1 METPHEKDHI
11 MFIPAP
17 IRHGSSNIPMRLC
30 LATLVL
36 CLLSVTSQDASRQK
50 SFAHQLASYSVSGTV
65 FDDYNQDGSQEAREP
80 GMNGIVVTAYDSRE
94 VAVATTT
101 TATVGNTLGQY
112 TFAVPDATGP
122 VRVQFSNFGTTSTIP
137 QLIGFQPS
145 KRIGGTTVAF
155 VTGTQASNVVNLGVE
170 RPGEYCQNNPAMA
183 TSCYVR
189 GDQSDPTEHVIVR
202 FPYNSSGTAATN
214 PPTPL
219 AAAPQVGA
227 TWGLAY
233 RRSSDD
239 LFAAAYTKQFVGY
252 KPGGSTGAIYVIHGA
267 DSASPTVD
275 PKPFIDLNALYN
287 ARTAGV
293 NFHARHNNY
302 APDLSAYD
310 AVGKT
315 ALGGLALSEDES
327 TLYAMN
333 LADRNLYS
341 IPLGAAPAAPV
352 APGAS
357 SLTHTPLPTPGDCI
371 ANDMRPFAVTAYQNM
386 IYVGAVC
393 SAESTITPSAPRGD
407 ASQLKAYV
415 FAYTPGN
422 GFNATPAFE
431 TPLNYPRHCAD
442 RAFNFPL
449 TCTQHY
455 GALWNPWQPDI
466 KNAYPSTVYPQP
478 MLSKLAF
485 DNGDLILGLRDR
497 YGDQT
502 GHNVPGVPES
512 RSAGDVL
519 RACLTVPGD
528 LASGWTLEHNG
539 TCGGNTILAGRNNGK
554 GPGNG
559 QYYDQQYYMPFHDY
573 TSTGAIAQ
581 IPGAPDVMTTAFDS
595 GKIVYAGGVRTY
607 NNTTGVETNSYDIY
621 NTNNAPTTFGKASGL
636 GDLVAFCQSAPI
648 EIGDRIWLDS
658 NGNGIQDAGE
668 PTLANATV
676 HLYAS
681 DGKTLLQTTTTDGN
695 GAYAFT
701 IAPYTRYII
710 KLDNAADYSTGP
722 LKGYV
727 LTPADQDNS
736 NQGIDSTA
744 TLPTPAASIGNNN
757 FPQISVS
764 AHTPGQNDYSLDVG
778 FLNMPD
784 LAITKAHEG
793 GASMQ
798 VGAPV
803 TYTLTVHNE
812 LSAGSVLAHQPIT
825 VTDTIPA
832 GLSDVTATGT
842 HWDITTD
849 AQSVL
854 ATYTGAYPVLPGAI
868 LDPITI
874 KGTLTSAAIP
884 QIVNEAVVA
893 TPKDSNASNNRAH
906 DTIEVQAPPLPTI
919 NVSYQTRRPGNRP
932 HAVNKCFVKGHAV
945 TYQLMVQT
953 LSSSESLAPKVPIT
967 ILDTLPA
974 SLLHVTA
981 KGKNWSVKVTQKGK
995 NTLVRAVYSVSH
1007 AISPGTPLPPLTING
1022 VLSKDAGTSIATMA
1036 TVSTMGAGAIR
1047 NTIAN
1052 EVLVCPHPSL
1062 PPTGSNPFAR

>member
-1 METPHEKDHI
+1 
-11 MFIPAP
+11 MFTSAP
-17 IRHGSSNIPMRLC
+17 LERSGRNIPMRLC

-36 CLLSVTSQDASRQK
+36 CLLSVTAQGVARSK
-50 SFAHQLASYSVSGTV
+50 SFAHALASYTVSGTV

-80 GMNGIVVTAYDSRE
+80 GVNGIVVTAYDSYE

-101 TATVGNTLGQY
+101 TTAVGNTLGQY
-112 TFAVPDATGP
+112 TFTVPDATGP
-122 VRVQFSNFGTTSTIP
+122 VRVQFSNFGAKSSIP
-137 QLIGFQPS
+137 QLVGFQPS

-155 VTGTQASNVVNLGVE
+155 VTGTEASNVVNLGVE
-170 RPGEYCQNNPAMA
+170 RPGEYCQNNPDMA

-189 GDQSDPTEHVIVR
+189 GDQSDPTAHVVVR
-202 FPYNSSGTAATN
+202 FPYNSSGTAALT

-252 KPGGSTGAIYVIHGA
+252 KPGGSTGAIYRIHGA

-275 PKPFIDLNALYN
+275 PKPFIDLNALYT
-287 ARTAGV
+287 ARTAGI
-293 NFHARHNNY
+293 NFHARTNNY

-315 ALGGLALSEDES
+315 ALGGLAMSEDES
-327 TLYAMN
+327 TLYAVN

-357 SLTHTPLPTPGDCI
+357 DLTHTPVPTPTDCN
-371 ANDMRPFAVTAYQNM
+371 ASDVRPFAVTAYQNM

-393 SAESTITPSAPRGD
+393 SAESTITRSTPKGD
-407 ASQLKAYV
+407 ASQLKAYI
-415 FAYTPGN
+415 FAYTPGS
-422 GFNATPAFE
+422 GFNTTPAFE

-442 RAFNFPL
+442 RAFNFAR
-449 TCTQHY
+449 TCTRY
-455 GALWNPWQPDI
+455 YSALWNPWQPDI
-466 KNAYPSTVYPQP
+466 KTSYRSTIYPQP
-478 MLSKLAF
+478 ILTKLAF

-502 GHNVPGVPES
+502 GHNVPNVPES

-519 RACLTVPGD
+519 RACLTIPGN
-528 LASGWTLEHNG
+528 LAGGWTLEHNG
-539 TCGGNTILAGRNNGK
+539 MCGGNTILAGRDNGK

-559 QYYDQQYYMPFHDY
+559 QYYYQQYYVPYHDY
-573 TSTGAIAQ
+573 TSTGGIAQ
-581 IPGAPDVMTTAFDS
+581 IPGAPDMMTTAFDS

-607 NNTTGVETNSYDIY
+607 NNTTGVQTNSYDIY
-621 NTNNAPTTFGKASGL
+621 NTNTAPTTFGKASGL

-668 PTLANATV
+668 PIIANVTV

-722 LKGYV
+722 LKGYE
-727 LTPADQDNS
+727 LAPGNRDNS
-736 NQGIDSTA
+736 LQGIDSRA
-744 TLPTPAASIGNNN
+744 TLPAPDASIGNDNY
-757 FPQISVS
+757 PQMSVD

-784 LAITKAHEG
+784 LAITKVHEG
-793 GASMQ
+793 GTSMQ

-803 TYTLTVHNE
+803 TYTLTIHNE
-812 LSAGSVLAHQPIT
+812 LSAGSVLAGQPIT
-825 VTDTIPA
+825 VTDTIPS
-832 GLSDVTATGT
+832 GLSDVKATGT
-842 HWDITTD
+842 HWHITT
-849 AQSVL
+849 AQTIQ
-854 ATYTGAYPVLPGAI
+854 ATYTGTYPVLPGAV

-874 KGTLTSAAIP
+874 IGTLTGAAIP

-893 TPKDSNASNNRAH
+893 TPKDSNESNNRAH
-906 DTIEVQAPPLPTI
+906 DTIDVHAPPLPNV
-919 NVSYQTRRPGNRP
+919 NVSFQTRRPGSK
-932 HAVNKCFVKGHAV
+932 AYTVNKCLVKGQDV
-945 TYQLMVQT
+945 SYQLMIHT
-953 LSSSESLAPKVPIT
+953 RSSSEPLASRVPIT
-967 ILDTLPA
+967 VLDTLPA
-974 SLLHVTA
+974 SLSHVTA
-981 KGKNWSVKVTQKGK
+981 KGVDWKVTIAHKGK
-995 NTLVRAVYSVSH
+995 GTLVIAIYSASH
-1007 AISPGTPLPPLTING
+1007 ALAPGTSLPLLTING
-1022 VLSKDAGTSIATMA
+1022 VLSKDAGSSIATMT
-1036 TVSTMGAGAIR
+1036 TVSTMGTSSTR
-1047 NTIAN
+1047 NTVAN
-1052 EVLVCPHPSL
+1052 RVFVCQHPRL
-1062 PPTGSNPFAR
+1062 PPTGSSPSAR